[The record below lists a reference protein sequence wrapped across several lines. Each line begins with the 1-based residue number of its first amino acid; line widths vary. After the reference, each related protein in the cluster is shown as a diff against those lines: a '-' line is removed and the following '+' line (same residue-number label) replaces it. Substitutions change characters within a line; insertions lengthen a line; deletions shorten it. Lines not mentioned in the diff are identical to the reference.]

1 MGQKN
6 PPPALAL
13 ERSER
18 FKQCLGILLCSV
30 YALVYAV
37 FVFISVY
44 DVTLM
49 DTLMP
54 FGLNLA
60 VFYGFG
66 IIVFALLLALVYSRA
81 CSRSEAGA
89 AAPKGLSSQS
99 RVVTRADGGA

>member
-1 MGQKN
+1 MDQRN
-6 PPPALAL
+6 APPALAV
-13 ERSER
+13 EKSER
-18 FKQCLGILLCSV
+18 FKQWLGLALCSA
-30 YALVYAV
+30 YALVYAA

-66 IIVFALLLALVYSRA
+66 IILFALLLSLVYNRV
-81 CSRSEAGA
+81 CTRSEAGA
-89 AAPKGLSSQS
+89 AASQGFS
-99 RVVTRADGGA
+99 NEASKTIKKDGTP